1 MSNIPFN
8 YLKVSEPRYEMPEP
22 NNMWRFLKSQ
32 LGLFAGSPQKQ
43 APMPT
48 KPKNIPFASQ
58 KPKESPNIG
67 DVKVEG
73 EHKYIFLETTI
84 GKPRWH
90 TKEELEAEIQKKS
103 SNAKYLRGKKKGAW
117 GLSTDADKKRSEEIM
132 KLKEKLSL
140 LKDKPG
146 SKKEDETKQAMEL
159 GKKAFQAG
167 GIRTPSL
174 DKELMKMLEGA
185 QVGEKTH
192 VLKAWNKGW
201 DQENLKKP
209 EEEPKQTE
217 IPSEKLSKPKLSA
230 EEQYVQ
236 DQIKKGDLETA
247 IKRQQG
253 MKKNEYT
260 EEQQAKIN
268 DLNKLMQRRA
278 QLQREID
285 APLTAVKD
293 VEKGG
298 QKFEVD
304 TKKYAK
310 REMKYLDKRIGALKQ
325 ELGKLGENLFETQE
339 DIFSQAT
346 PEPKDQLSENI
357 NKQVEEQKK
366 KEAPSLKTLMATQS
380 EVLKLAAIPEEDIPM
395 YALNSMADGAKLRS
409 YSTEVIKGEMTIQ
422 QAADKVKN
430 DYTKMKEGEKPTNVA
445 PLPSTEEDNPRA
457 DAIEQ
462 ARKDIER
469 AKELMINA
477 PETSE
482 FDSGIKT
489 KADHQ
494 KYIDDTQAWID
505 RKSKS
510 EKDTLPLRPEDKDS
524 KEGDIKT
531 INGIQYQL
539 KRGESGE
546 LRWHRVTEKEN
557 KEDWKQKIT
566 SLIDRDVFKDIVT
579 ESIQNDGQK
588 VLDYALK
595 GNIKGL
601 EDIQNKYIRDKGKDE
616 GGGGAGPGKVS
627 KARSG
632 AVAVWNAAQIA
643 IEKLKSE
650 ENKPVVIPRKEAI
663 EEHEHLV
670 EVLENGT
677 EEERKAE
684 AEKQAK
690 ELKEYKGESLKE
702 KVEERLSEKQAGKKF
717 KDVGTRVGGSRKEIA
732 AIRVLT
738 AGDLDKLDNATA
750 YRVVTKERILP
761 DINPQAEKDN
771 GVESGA
777 AYMKKKLRESVNAKP
792 PNTPEDRKK
801 FVELTP
807 KIFEK
812 IDAAKTI
819 EDIRTIGNED
829 FETFMD
835 WGSRKRVTFYKHEDY
850 KSDVSRLL
858 GKEFLNLI
866 GRNSDSAKK
875 HWSDAVLMNSFNEE
889 TAKEQYK
896 KYAEG
901 RKNVV
906 EMNKK
911 RMDEYTAEQWERYFK
926 TDPMTTMSFTRRQ
939 LTSEKQNNP
948 EKYQQAIEDYKAR
961 EYKSNERRNEP
972 ITYEEW
978 LDKRPQY
985 KPREAD
991 WSWAEAKNK
1000 KVIERRKAELKIH
1013 DNPPLAFIKRT
1024 NGRQVLNSDI
1034 TVEAIKDKYGF
1045 KSVQFGHYV
1054 KDVEAQ
1060 EHVRHF
1066 IESMNDLEDALGID
1080 IKKMN
1085 QLSGLSIA
1093 FGARGSAGAL
1103 AHYEPMAKIINITK
1117 TRGDGTIC
1125 HELFHNI
1132 DHLLGGMEEGT
1143 RKEKIYLSQQ
1153 GIGGYERTKENDI
1166 LNKRKLRVA
1175 MNDVM
1180 NAIKKGT
1187 NEKKLN
1193 FEPGGNKYTYGS
1205 IRNKFETEGYEAT
1218 REYLMKYAKD
1228 PDELGRAEDYFKYL
1242 STLANKP
1249 IEVIIPTGRTKYYDS
1264 AMQFNSKYWQR
1275 DQELFARAAEAYVQ
1289 DKLIGS
1295 RMYNNYLVAGN
1306 NIQQPDKKWES
1317 GSLEITY
1324 PQGEERVIINE
1335 AFDKLLE
1342 TAKSELNIGLEKKRE
1357 GKRVSSEVQMQKS
1370 LYNPN
1375 IFKSLF
1381 RRI

>member
-8 YLKVSEPRYEMPEP
+8 YLKVSQTQYEMPEP
-22 NNMWRFLKSQ
+22 NNIWRFLKSQ

-43 APMPT
+43 APMPA

-73 EHKYIFLETTI
+73 DHKYIFLETTI

-90 TKEELEAEIQKKS
+90 THEELLQMVKEGKQVPEI
-103 SNAKYLRGKKKGAW
+103 AKKKMPMLQTREESKKPVSITGEEIKVGDYIYYGRDPREQGFSEKQIKPHELKKVTGFKDIGGGIHPTW
-117 GLSTDADKKRSEEIM
+117 KPDKKVNKYDKGYNFSA
-132 KLKEKLSL
+132 KEYSII
-140 LKDKPG
+140 KDAEKFINPDK

-192 VLKAWNKGW
+192 VLEAWNKGW

-253 MKKNEYT
+253 MRKTEYT
-260 EEQQAKIN
+260 EDQQAKIN

-409 YSTEVIKGEMTIQ
+409 YSTEVIKGEITIQ

-445 PLPSTEEDNPRA
+445 PLPSTEKKEIWQMTKNEYANSKENLDEYT
-457 DAIEQ
+457 DAIKNPPLAGEGTMERS
-462 ARKDIER
+462 AGILGASKEEAIKSGERMHKMEVKNALKEGKEVPSEVLKDYPELE
-469 AKELMINA
+469 KE
-477 PETSE
+477 
-482 FDSGIKT
+482 
-489 KADHQ
+489 
-494 KYIDDTQAWID
+494 Y
-505 RKSKS
+505 
-510 EKDTLPLRPEDKDS
+510 KDTLPLRPEDKDS

-546 LRWHRVTEKEN
+546 LRWHRVTGKEEKEAWQTGRDEYAISKN
-557 KEDWKQKIT
+557 SPKPEIEIGDISFHQLSKMSERAKAETTKKRVAERKIAKEKYDNATKEWEDKIWDAYRQGKFSANDVYDTDAFYVLNERLTKEGIDIDSPFKISQKNEDER
-566 SLIDRDVFKDIVT
+566 SKYLSGIDNT
-579 ESIQNDGQK
+579 
-588 VLDYALK
+588 A
-595 GNIKGL
+595 
-601 EDIQNKYIRDKGKDE
+601 KGKFT
-616 GGGGAGPGKVS
+616 
-627 KARSG
+627 
-632 AVAVWNAAQIA
+632 
-643 IEKLKSE
+643 EKQSE
-650 ENKPVVIPRKEAI
+650 PVVIPRQEAI
-663 EEHEHLV
+663 EEHEHLM

-926 TDPMTTMSFTRRQ
+926 TDPMTTMSFTRKQ
-939 LTSEKQNNP
+939 LTSE
-948 EKYQQAIEDYKAR
+948 
-961 EYKSNERRNEP
+961 
-972 ITYEEW
+972 
-978 LDKRPQY
+978 
-985 KPREAD
+985 
-991 WSWAEAKNK
+991 
-1000 KVIERRKAELKIH
+1000 
-1013 DNPPLAFIKRT
+1013 
-1024 NGRQVLNSDI
+1024 
-1034 TVEAIKDKYGF
+1034 
-1045 KSVQFGHYV
+1045 
-1054 KDVEAQ
+1054 
-1060 EHVRHF
+1060 
-1066 IESMNDLEDALGID
+1066 
-1080 IKKMN
+1080 
-1085 QLSGLSIA
+1085 
-1093 FGARGSAGAL
+1093 
-1103 AHYEPMAKIINITK
+1103 
-1117 TRGDGTIC
+1117 
-1125 HELFHNI
+1125 
-1132 DHLLGGMEEGT
+1132 
-1143 RKEKIYLSQQ
+1143 
-1153 GIGGYERTKENDI
+1153 
-1166 LNKRKLRVA
+1166 
-1175 MNDVM
+1175 
-1180 NAIKKGT
+1180 
-1187 NEKKLN
+1187 
-1193 FEPGGNKYTYGS
+1193 
-1205 IRNKFETEGYEAT
+1205 
-1218 REYLMKYAKD
+1218 
-1228 PDELGRAEDYFKYL
+1228 
-1242 STLANKP
+1242 
-1249 IEVIIPTGRTKYYDS
+1249 
-1264 AMQFNSKYWQR
+1264 
-1275 DQELFARAAEAYVQ
+1275 
-1289 DKLIGS
+1289 
-1295 RMYNNYLVAGN
+1295 
-1306 NIQQPDKKWES
+1306 
-1317 GSLEITY
+1317 
-1324 PQGEERVIINE
+1324 
-1335 AFDKLLE
+1335 
-1342 TAKSELNIGLEKKRE
+1342 
-1357 GKRVSSEVQMQKS
+1357 
-1370 LYNPN
+1370 
-1375 IFKSLF
+1375 
-1381 RRI
+1381 

>member
-192 VLKAWNKGW
+192 VLEAWNKGW

-445 PLPSTEEDNPRA
+445 PLPSTEGKLASGFNSVLEVPLA
-457 DAIEQ
+457 QDAQKMTLEEF
-462 ARKDIER
+462 K
-469 AKELMINA
+469 KENGA
-477 PETSE
+477 FFEGDTSKNYFKGTVDEFYDAVQKEKENKEGDKKKYVSRVEFVNDKPVVTPETIEAAKQYRDSLNYKISNAKYEAKHPSHSE
-482 FDSGIKT
+482 TEKGKFLQTAEDSKKIQDELSDQIKQFDIGN
-489 KADHQ
+489 
-494 KYIDDTQAWID
+494 
-505 RKSKS
+505 
-510 EKDTLPLRPEDKDS
+510 S

-546 LRWHRVTEKEN
+546 LRWHRVTEE
-557 KEDWKQKIT
+557 
-566 SLIDRDVFKDIVT
+566 
-579 ESIQNDGQK
+579 
-588 VLDYALK
+588 
-595 GNIKGL
+595 
-601 EDIQNKYIRDKGKDE
+601 KGKEKELWQITLDE
-616 GGGGAGPGKVS
+616 AITKEHRKREKAHYAKAKEKTFIAGG
-627 KARSG
+627 
-632 AVAVWNAAQIA
+632 IDY
-643 IEKLKSE
+643 IKSE
-650 ENKPVVIPRKEAI
+650 NDARFEHEWQVKQAISEGKPVPPEVLKDYPDLQTKKEESEPVVIPRKEAI

-702 KVEERLSEKQAGKKF
+702 KV
-717 KDVGTRVGGSRKEIA
+717 
-732 AIRVLT
+732 
-738 AGDLDKLDNATA
+738 
-750 YRVVTKERILP
+750 
-761 DINPQAEKDN
+761 
-771 GVESGA
+771 
-777 AYMKKKLRESVNAKP
+777 
-792 PNTPEDRKK
+792 
-801 FVELTP
+801 
-807 KIFEK
+807 
-812 IDAAKTI
+812 
-819 EDIRTIGNED
+819 
-829 FETFMD
+829 
-835 WGSRKRVTFYKHEDY
+835 
-850 KSDVSRLL
+850 
-858 GKEFLNLI
+858 
-866 GRNSDSAKK
+866 
-875 HWSDAVLMNSFNEE
+875 
-889 TAKEQYK
+889 
-896 KYAEG
+896 
-901 RKNVV
+901 
-906 EMNKK
+906 
-911 RMDEYTAEQWERYFK
+911 
-926 TDPMTTMSFTRRQ
+926 
-939 LTSEKQNNP
+939 
-948 EKYQQAIEDYKAR
+948 
-961 EYKSNERRNEP
+961 
-972 ITYEEW
+972 
-978 LDKRPQY
+978 
-985 KPREAD
+985 
-991 WSWAEAKNK
+991 
-1000 KVIERRKAELKIH
+1000 
-1013 DNPPLAFIKRT
+1013 
-1024 NGRQVLNSDI
+1024 
-1034 TVEAIKDKYGF
+1034 
-1045 KSVQFGHYV
+1045 
-1054 KDVEAQ
+1054 
-1060 EHVRHF
+1060 
-1066 IESMNDLEDALGID
+1066 
-1080 IKKMN
+1080 
-1085 QLSGLSIA
+1085 
-1093 FGARGSAGAL
+1093 
-1103 AHYEPMAKIINITK
+1103 
-1117 TRGDGTIC
+1117 
-1125 HELFHNI
+1125 
-1132 DHLLGGMEEGT
+1132 
-1143 RKEKIYLSQQ
+1143 
-1153 GIGGYERTKENDI
+1153 
-1166 LNKRKLRVA
+1166 
-1175 MNDVM
+1175 
-1180 NAIKKGT
+1180 
-1187 NEKKLN
+1187 
-1193 FEPGGNKYTYGS
+1193 
-1205 IRNKFETEGYEAT
+1205 
-1218 REYLMKYAKD
+1218 
-1228 PDELGRAEDYFKYL
+1228 
-1242 STLANKP
+1242 
-1249 IEVIIPTGRTKYYDS
+1249 
-1264 AMQFNSKYWQR
+1264 
-1275 DQELFARAAEAYVQ
+1275 
-1289 DKLIGS
+1289 
-1295 RMYNNYLVAGN
+1295 
-1306 NIQQPDKKWES
+1306 
-1317 GSLEITY
+1317 
-1324 PQGEERVIINE
+1324 
-1335 AFDKLLE
+1335 
-1342 TAKSELNIGLEKKRE
+1342 
-1357 GKRVSSEVQMQKS
+1357 
-1370 LYNPN
+1370 
-1375 IFKSLF
+1375 
-1381 RRI
+1381 